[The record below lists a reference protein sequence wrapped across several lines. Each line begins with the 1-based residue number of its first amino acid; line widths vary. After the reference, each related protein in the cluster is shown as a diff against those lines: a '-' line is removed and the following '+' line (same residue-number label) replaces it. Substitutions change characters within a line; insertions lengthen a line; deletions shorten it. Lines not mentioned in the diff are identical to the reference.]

1 MDDPDLKGLVV
12 HNFVGMTADK
22 VGDDFSS
29 ISAVLRSS
37 NTRDKGA
44 LKAMLC
50 RINYW

>member
-1 MDDPDLKGLVV
+1 MDDPDLKGLVCSHANKV
-12 HNFVGMTADK
+12 MHDK